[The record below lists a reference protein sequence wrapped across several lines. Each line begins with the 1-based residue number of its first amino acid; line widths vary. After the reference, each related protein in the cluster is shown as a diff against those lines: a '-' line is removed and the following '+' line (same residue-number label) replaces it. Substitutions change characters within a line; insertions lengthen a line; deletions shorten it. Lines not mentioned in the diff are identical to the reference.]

1 MFLACG
7 SASLLSVHA
16 SVTCV
21 RNASSSRLR
30 EGRTNNI
37 CAFDIRAYW
46 LNLSR
51 GPRQSSRRGRSSF
64 VVRAPTTRGGHKSGL
79 PSSMDSRQ
87 SIRLPTRDVVRVLA
101 LIFAFY
107 VTVRLLWI
115 AHPVVFLFFLG
126 VLFGLPLAQGA
137 DALKKRGI
145 PRGIGVAV
153 ILTLFLG
160 LLTAGGVG
168 MAPILRAQSKELQ
181 ERLPEAMDKIDA
193 WLGHRANGVLGILFN
208 EESSDT
214 LRTVASRPAPN
225 DSSLA
230 PIVVTDSSVVDTI
243 RTPSGAIVRR
253 TQTRADTV
261 AAGGNLRR
269 EITKQM
275 SGAQHSFLRV
285 LTSTFT
291 VSGAFMLV
299 LFIAAYIGVDPAL
312 YHGGLLELFPARQ
325 RPRTAVALA
334 NLATTLRRWLVTQLI
349 AMVVIGA
356 VTTVFLFAVHVKA
369 ALPLGILAGV
379 LKFIPIVGSIFAAI
393 PAIAMAF
400 VDSPHKALVIAIGY
414 FVIQFVENHLLV
426 PILMKHGVNIPPA
439 LTLGIQALMALLFG
453 FLGLLVAVPLLAAI
467 LTIVRA
473 LNPQDMRDISAEA
486 DKAVAASGG
495 RG

>member
-1 MFLACG
+1 
-7 SASLLSVHA
+7 
-16 SVTCV
+16 
-21 RNASSSRLR
+21 
-30 EGRTNNI
+30 
-37 CAFDIRAYW
+37 
-46 LNLSR
+46 
-51 GPRQSSRRGRSSF
+51 
-64 VVRAPTTRGGHKSGL
+64 
-79 PSSMDSRQ
+79 MDSRQ
-87 SIRLPTRDVVRVLA
+87 TIRLPTRDVVRVLA

-137 DALKKRGI
+137 DLLKARGI

-214 LRTVASRPAPN
+214 LRTVGSQRRTAA

-230 PIVVTDSSVVDTI
+230 PIVVTDSSAADTTI
-243 RTPSGAIVRR
+243 TTSTGGVTRK

-285 LTSTFT
+285 LTSTFA

-312 YHGGLLELFPARQ
+312 YHGGLLELFPVRQ
-325 RPRTAVALA
+325 RDRVAVTLA
-334 NLATTLRRWLVTQLI
+334 DLATTLRRWLVTQLI
-349 AMVVIGA
+349 AMVVIGG
-356 VTTVFLFAVHVKA
+356 VTTVFLFAVRVKA
-369 ALPLGILAGV
+369 ALPLGILAGI

-400 VDSPHKALVIAIGY
+400 IDSPHKALVIAIGY

-473 LNPQDMRDISAEA
+473 INPQEMRDISAEA

>member
-1 MFLACG
+1 
-7 SASLLSVHA
+7 
-16 SVTCV
+16 
-21 RNASSSRLR
+21 
-30 EGRTNNI
+30 
-37 CAFDIRAYW
+37 
-46 LNLSR
+46 
-51 GPRQSSRRGRSSF
+51 
-64 VVRAPTTRGGHKSGL
+64 
-79 PSSMDSRQ
+79 
-87 SIRLPTRDVVRVLA
+87 
-101 LIFAFY
+101 
-107 VTVRLLWI
+107 
-115 AHPVVFLFFLG
+115 
-126 VLFGLPLAQGA
+126 
-137 DALKKRGI
+137 
-145 PRGIGVAV
+145 
-153 ILTLFLG
+153 
-160 LLTAGGVG
+160 
-168 MAPILRAQSKELQ
+168 
-181 ERLPEAMDKIDA
+181 
-193 WLGHRANGVLGILFN
+193 
-208 EESSDT
+208 
-214 LRTVASRPAPN
+214 
-225 DSSLA
+225 
-230 PIVVTDSSVVDTI
+230 
-243 RTPSGAIVRR
+243 
-253 TQTRADTV
+253 
-261 AAGGNLRR
+261 
-269 EITKQM
+269 M

-325 RPRTAVALA
+325 RARTAVALA

-400 VDSPHKALVIAIGY
+400 IDSPHKALVIAIGY

-473 LNPQDMRDISAEA
+473 LNAQDMRDISAEA

>member
-1 MFLACG
+1 
-7 SASLLSVHA
+7 
-16 SVTCV
+16 
-21 RNASSSRLR
+21 
-30 EGRTNNI
+30 
-37 CAFDIRAYW
+37 
-46 LNLSR
+46 
-51 GPRQSSRRGRSSF
+51 
-64 VVRAPTTRGGHKSGL
+64 
-79 PSSMDSRQ
+79 MDSRQ
-87 SIRLPTRDVVRVLA
+87 TIRLPTRDVVRVLA

-137 DALKKRGI
+137 DLLKARGI

-160 LLTAGGVG
+160 LLTAGGIG
-168 MAPILRAQSKELQ
+168 MAPILRAQSRELQ

-214 LRTVASRPAPN
+214 LRTVGSQRLAAT

-230 PIVVTDSSVVDTI
+230 PILVTDSSVVDTTI
-243 RTPSGAIVRR
+243 TIPSGTVTRK

-312 YHGGLLELFPARQ
+312 YHGGLLELFPVRQ
-325 RPRTAVALA
+325 RDRVAVTLA
-334 NLATTLRRWLVTQLI
+334 DLATTLRRWLVTQLI
-349 AMVVIGA
+349 AMVVIGG
-356 VTTVFLFAVHVKA
+356 VTTVFLFAVRVKA
-369 ALPLGILAGV
+369 ALPLGILAGI

-400 VDSPHKALVIAIGY
+400 IDSPHKALVIAIGY

-473 LNPQDMRDISAEA
+473 INPQDMRDISAEA